1 MSMQDRRKA
10 FLGFGA
16 LAAVLIVAVIITWPP
31 PYFNKTEATGAIGA
45 VQKHREP
52 QITPQDVVLGDEATR
67 REQQVVFAH
76 YLNDAAKLHAVSA
89 ELAARSE
96 ARSRAQAAARELASM
111 NAEMQV
117 RFAQNVD
124 FAVAAME
131 QLLARDANLHARL
144 ASEFADIGARAKAS
158 QLASED
164 FQALSARL
172 KNVAEQLAIAP
183 CCSGRGQMDAR
194 NLASAEQMMA
204 KAAAPLQAKAL
215 SNEALVA
222 AAADVDNGVRALN
235 ARFAAA
241 NYADFVEYLNDF
253 ALQARAMANAEEQLA
268 VAAQLQNE
276 EQVAARLYDVSEA
289 LAAQAFN
296 LESRAIRNLDEQ
308 LASDAALAL
317 RLRNIDE
324 AMAASNRAVA
334 NRASMLRNDSMQSF
348 NRAMQNF
355 GEAMASRSR
364 EFQARAAANIESQ
377 MASFDS
383 YLNARK
389 QVHARV
395 LNVRPAYAA
404 KLANLDSIE
413 AHMANLDQALS
424 ARAPLAAY
432 VANYEQLEG
441 RARDL
446 KNRAARNLN

>member
-111 NAEMQV
+111 NAEMQA

-131 QLLARDANLHARL
+131 QLLARDANLRARL
-144 ASEFADIGARAKAS
+144 ASDFADIGARAKGT

-172 KNVAEQLAIAP
+172 KNVADQLAAAN
-183 CCSGRGQMDAR
+183 CCGGRGQMDAR

-253 ALQARAMANAEEQLA
+253 AVQAKVMANAEEQLA

-289 LAAQAFN
+289 LAAQAFS

-364 EFQARAAANIESQ
+364 EFQARAAANIDSQ
-377 MASFDS
+377 MGSFDS
-383 YLNARK
+383 YLNSRR
-389 QVHARV
+389 QIQARV
-395 LNVRPAYAA
+395 LSARPAYAA
-404 KLANLDSIE
+404 KLADMDSLE
-413 AHMANLDQALS
+413 AYMANVDQALS

>member
-111 NAEMQV
+111 NAEMQA

-131 QLLARDANLHARL
+131 QLLARDANLRARL
-144 ASEFADIGARAKAS
+144 ASDFADIGARAKGT

-172 KNVAEQLAIAP
+172 KNVADQLAAAN
-183 CCSGRGQMDAR
+183 CCGGRGQMDAR

-253 ALQARAMANAEEQLA
+253 AVQAKVMANAEEQLA

-289 LAAQAFN
+289 LAAQAFS